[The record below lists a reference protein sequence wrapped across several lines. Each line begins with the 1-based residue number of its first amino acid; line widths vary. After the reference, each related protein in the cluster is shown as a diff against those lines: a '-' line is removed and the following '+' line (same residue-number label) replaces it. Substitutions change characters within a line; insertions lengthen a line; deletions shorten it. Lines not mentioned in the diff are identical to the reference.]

1 MLRGA
6 SFLTKERSQVVGISS
21 IARNWRGV
29 MEGTEELKPEQTGPL
44 HDRVR
49 DQRWFFQVYLITSVG
64 TQR

>member
-1 MLRGA
+1 
-6 SFLTKERSQVVGISS
+6 
-21 IARNWRGV
+21 